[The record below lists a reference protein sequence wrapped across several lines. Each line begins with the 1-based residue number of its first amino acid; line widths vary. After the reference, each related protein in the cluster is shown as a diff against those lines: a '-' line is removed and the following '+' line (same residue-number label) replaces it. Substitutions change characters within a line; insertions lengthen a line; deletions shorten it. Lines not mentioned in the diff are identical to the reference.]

1 MSSWPSLVVGIPVQ
15 ITGEGIGLFRPVFP
29 ERRVKV
35 KEKSLKSHGGV
46 SPKIVRKRNIFY
58 IYGNKRDGTAW
69 CGISPRSPRK
79 LITKNFLCD
88 MTEVNSR
95 YAVGVDVGG
104 SHVSSAVVDLEKG
117 VIVDEPLTTPVDH
130 TCSAEEMF
138 SAWTKNLRELIS
150 SSGLPVRKIGMAF
163 PGPFDYE
170 RGISHMEH
178 KFVSI
183 KELVVGDILQARLLD
198 FPGLEFKYVND
209 AGAFALGE
217 SCYGAAKGVGKV
229 LVLTL
234 GTGLGSGFV
243 ENNRI
248 IREGDTVPPGGE
260 VWNLP
265 WGEDIAD
272 SAFSTRRIVG
282 RYAALSGKVVAGAK
296 EVSMAFDTD
305 PLAREVF
312 TEFGADLAKFTA
324 PLLEK
329 FGAHDIILG
338 GNISRNLD
346 KFLPAMMR
354 VYGQKGMDVHVQA
367 SSLLDKAA
375 MLGAASLFA

>member
-1 MSSWPSLVVGIPVQ
+1 MTQPNPV
-15 ITGEGIGLFRPVFP
+15 
-29 ERRVKV
+29 
-35 KEKSLKSHGGV
+35 
-46 SPKIVRKRNIFY
+46 
-58 IYGNKRDGTAW
+58 
-69 CGISPRSPRK
+69 
-79 LITKNFLCD
+79 
-88 MTEVNSR
+88 

-104 SHVSSAVVDLEKG
+104 SHICSAIVDIEKG
-117 VIVDEPLTTPVDH
+117 VIVGEPLTTPVDH
-130 TCSAEEMF
+130 TCSAEEIF
-138 SAWTKNLRELIS
+138 SAWTRNLRELIS

-163 PGPFDYE
+163 PGPFDYDK
-170 RGISHMEH
+170 GISHMEH

-217 SCYGAAKGVGKV
+217 SCYGAAKGVDKV

-243 ENNRI
+243 EKNHI

-265 WGEDIAD
+265 WGDDIAD
-272 SAFSTRRIVG
+272 GAFSTRWIVG
-282 RYAALSGKVVAGAK
+282 RYGELSGKVVKGAR

-305 PLAREVF
+305 ANARQVF
-312 TEFGADLAKFTA
+312 TEFGAGLAKFTA

-329 FGAHDIILG
+329 FGAKDIILG
-338 GNISRNLD
+338 GNISRSLD
-346 KFLPAMMR
+346 LFLPAMTR
-354 VYGQKGMDVHVQA
+354 VYGQKGMDVHVEA

>member
-1 MSSWPSLVVGIPVQ
+1 MAWN
-15 ITGEGIGLFRPVFP
+15 ITSE
-29 ERRVKV
+29 
-35 KEKSLKSHGGV
+35 
-46 SPKIVRKRNIFY
+46 SP
-58 IYGNKRDGTAW
+58 
-69 CGISPRSPRK
+69 K
-79 LITKNFLCD
+79 LITNYFLCD

-117 VIVDEPLTTPVDH
+117 VIVGEPLTTPVDH

-217 SCYGAAKGVGKV
+217 SCYGAAKGIEKV